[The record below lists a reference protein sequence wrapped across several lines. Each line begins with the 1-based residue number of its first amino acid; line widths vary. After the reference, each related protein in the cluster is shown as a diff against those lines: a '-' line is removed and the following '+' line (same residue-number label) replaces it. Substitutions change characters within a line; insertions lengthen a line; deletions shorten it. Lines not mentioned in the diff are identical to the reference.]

1 MTISSFQARLI
12 RINPR
17 FRIRRRTG
25 WKLYDGAFIKPAG
38 IYIGSKHI
46 CRIECKDLSM
56 SSKPIIRHKFWNP
69 VAKQWMQKIVSRQ
82 ERGRREAVMFL
93 INSKKTLRMPRW
105 ARQLLML

>member
-1 MTISSFQARLI
+1 
-12 RINPR
+12 
-17 FRIRRRTG
+17 
-25 WKLYDGAFIKPAG
+25 
-38 IYIGSKHI
+38 
-46 CRIECKDLSM
+46 M